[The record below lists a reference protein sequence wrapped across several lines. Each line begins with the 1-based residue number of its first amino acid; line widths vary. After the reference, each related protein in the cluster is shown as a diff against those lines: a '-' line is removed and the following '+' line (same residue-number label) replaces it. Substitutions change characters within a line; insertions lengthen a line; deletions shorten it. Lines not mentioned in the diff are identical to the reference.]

1 MESFNVFDYMGSRYS
16 KMANQIVYLK
26 FNNTKHHAIPKY
38 KYQTRVMPAL
48 FLPFKQIYNGEF
60 NKFTDNLNIEGHDN
74 PHAYTPRAK
83 HNKGCSFDPLFTS
96 AY

>member
-38 KYQTRVMPAL
+38 KYKTRVMPAL
-48 FLPFKQIYNGEF
+48 FLPFKEIYNGEF
-60 NKFTDNLNIEGHDN
+60 KIKQELEKHLFMYINKLDKI
-74 PHAYTPRAK
+74 
-83 HNKGCSFDPLFTS
+83 PL
-96 AY
+96 